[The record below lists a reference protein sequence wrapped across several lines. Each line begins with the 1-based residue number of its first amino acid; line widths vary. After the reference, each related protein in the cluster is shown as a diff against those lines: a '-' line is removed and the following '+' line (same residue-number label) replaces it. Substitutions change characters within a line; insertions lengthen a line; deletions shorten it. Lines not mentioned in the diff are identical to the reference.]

1 MMLQFLKNIPPW
13 SKAKAVLW
21 LVSAEFVIALNS
33 LAMHHGLV
41 TETAFFVIAIASGLA
56 GVSGSFHLGRRFG
69 FGLKQGGGLNALVLG
84 EVGEEALET
93 LRWERD
99 SALEAAAPAD
109 VGRV

>member
-1 MMLQFLKNIPPW
+1 
-13 SKAKAVLW
+13 
-21 LVSAEFVIALNS
+21 
-33 LAMHHGLV
+33 MHHGLV

-69 FGLKQGGGLNALVLG
+69 FGIKQGGGLNALVLG

-109 VGRV
+109 VGRVQLRYLRIYLTTLAGIAFDRITAGIFPSAKMD